1 MDRLEAMTL
10 LVAAVEA
17 GSLSAGARRLGV
29 PLPTMS
35 RKVSDL
41 ESHLRTR
48 LLVRST
54 RRLSLTDAGRAYV
67 ESCRRILDE
76 VAEAERVAA
85 GEYRTPRG
93 DLTITAPVVFGRLHV
108 LPIVVD
114 FLKAHTQ
121 IDVRL
126 TLADQLVSLLEQ
138 RIDLAV
144 RIGELPDSS
153 LVAMR
158 VGAIRLVVCAS
169 PAYLAA
175 RGTPQRPE
183 NLAGHDCITFEGIA
197 RPAAWVFGRG
207 RSARSIAVHSRL
219 SVNTAETAIDAAI
232 SGLGIT
238 RCLSYQVSAALRSG
252 ALATVL
258 DAFEPR
264 LSPVSL
270 VHAGGRLLPLKLRAF
285 LDFAAPRLRESLA
298 AR

>member
-1 MDRLEAMTL
+1 MDRLEAMSL

-29 PLPTMS
+29 PLATMS
-35 RKVSDL
+35 RKVSEL
-41 ESHLRTR
+41 ESQLRTR

-67 ESCRRILDE
+67 ESCRRILDQ

-85 GEYRTPRG
+85 GEYQAPRG
-93 DLTITAPVVFGRLHV
+93 DLAITAPVVFGRLHV

-114 FLKAHTQ
+114 FLKAHSQ

-138 RIDLAV
+138 ADRPG
-144 RIGELPDSS
+144 GEDRR
-153 LVAMR
+153 VAGQQPR
-158 VGAIRLVVCAS
+158 
-169 PAYLAA
+169 
-175 RGTPQRPE
+175 
-183 NLAGHDCITFEGIA
+183 
-197 RPAAWVFGRG
+197 
-207 RSARSIAVHSRL
+207 
-219 SVNTAETAIDAAI
+219 VNTAEAAIDAAI
-232 SGLGIT
+232 CGLGIT
-238 RCLSYQVSAALRSG
+238 RCLSYQVAAALRSG

-258 DAFEPR
+258 DAFERR